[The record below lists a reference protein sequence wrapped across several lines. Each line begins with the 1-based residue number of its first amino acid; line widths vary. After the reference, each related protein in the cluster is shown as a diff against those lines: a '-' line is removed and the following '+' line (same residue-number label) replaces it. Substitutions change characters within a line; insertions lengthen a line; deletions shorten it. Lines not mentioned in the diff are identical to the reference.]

1 MRLKS
6 ITKKG
11 KVMVD
16 TVLYQYMDEMLRQTT
31 EKHFR
36 YIYKEIDWSARM
48 IGIVGPRGVG
58 KSTMLRQHI
67 LRQTDRD
74 KILYVSADFVYFNT
88 HSLIYLADE
97 FIKDGGTRL
106 FIDEIHKYKNWSQE
120 LKQIFD
126 VHPELQI
133 VFTGSSVLDIYK
145 GLADLSRRV
154 LIFHMQGLSFREFL
168 LIRYDIEAPVYSLED
183 IIAQRVEIPGVAHP
197 LPLFREYLAKGYYP
211 FSNEPGFELR
221 INQIVQQTI
230 ESDIAQY
237 ADLKPATARKLKQL
251 LGVVSSLAPYKPNY
265 DNLAKEVGISKNNV
279 ADYLTYLEKA
289 GLIGLLRDN
298 TAGMRQL
305 GKIEKVYVDNTSL
318 MNVLANGNPNI
329 GNVRETFFFNQ
340 MRVRNDILGSRVS
353 DFFISPY
360 TFEVGGKSKG
370 RRQIEDVDNGRIVKD
385 DIETGHG
392 IVIPLWTFG
401 MNY

>member
-1 MRLKS
+1 
-6 ITKKG
+6 
-11 KVMVD
+11 MVD

-289 GLIGLLRDN
+289 GLIGLHRDN

>member
-1 MRLKS
+1 
-6 ITKKG
+6 
-11 KVMVD
+11 
-16 TVLYQYMDEMLRQTT
+16 MLRQTT

-48 IGIVGPRGVG
+48 IGIFGPRGVG

-392 IVIPLWTFG
+392 IVISLWTFG

>member
-1 MRLKS
+1 
-6 ITKKG
+6 
-11 KVMVD
+11 MVD

-97 FIKDGGTRL
+97 FVKDGGTRL

-329 GNVRETFFFNQ
+329 GNIRETFFFNQ

-385 DIETGHG
+385 DIETGHR